1 MSTEE
6 GGEWFLDNSGVWTEL
21 QNTEGDGAPMFQP
34 QVKEIRDLRELAVL
48 EGLFVMC
55 HYWSVK
61 SMEESWERPWMLG
74 EEHLLFFLKGM
85 VSQRS
90 DFHVTCQNFPTLVPC
105 TSYAFVKFYLK

>member
-1 MSTEE
+1 MFPAFEE
-6 GGEWFLDNSGVWTEL
+6 LNSDKDKNAQELCHSRSSVSAKDVDEWFLDDSGVWTEL
-21 QNTEGDGAPMFQP
+21 QNTEGDRAPMFQP

-74 EEHLLFFLKGM
+74 ESICYSF
-85 VSQRS
+85 
-90 DFHVTCQNFPTLVPC
+90 
-105 TSYAFVKFYLK
+105 